1 MSKYVLVNVQGV
13 HDVTTKVFDND
24 VKLYEYLEDFFED
37 DDEYTPDDLMPNG
50 EVRLDNQT
58 LKVIL
63 IKEKQMLLKD
73 YVEGLTKLLN
83 DDPEYGELEVWTY
96 SDDEG
101 NSILPMYE
109 GSDSAFVEKDVHRET
124 DEYIPSDYLKEYL
137 DDYEISVEEFQ
148 QTHKQI
154 ILL

>member
-1 MSKYVLVNVQGV
+1 
-13 HDVTTKVFDND
+13 
-24 VKLYEYLEDFFED
+24 
-37 DDEYTPDDLMPNG
+37 
-50 EVRLDNQT
+50 
-58 LKVIL
+58 
-63 IKEKQMLLKD
+63 MLFKH

-83 DDPEYGELEVWTY
+83 GDPEYWELEVWTY

-109 GSDSAFVEKDVHRET
+109 GSDSAFVEKDVYSET
-124 DEYIPSDYLKEYL
+124 DEYVRSDELKDHLEYL
-137 DDYEISVEEFQ
+137 EISVEEFQ

>member
-1 MSKYVLVNVQGV
+1 
-13 HDVTTKVFDND
+13 
-24 VKLYEYLEDFFED
+24 
-37 DDEYTPDDLMPNG
+37 
-50 EVRLDNQT
+50 
-58 LKVIL
+58 
-63 IKEKQMLLKD
+63 MLLKD

-101 NSILPMYE
+101 NSILPMRK
-109 GSDSAFVEKDVHRET
+109 GSDSAFVEKDVYSET
-124 DEYIPSDYLKEYL
+124 DEYVHSDELKEYL

>member
-1 MSKYVLVNVQGV
+1 
-13 HDVTTKVFDND
+13 
-24 VKLYEYLEDFFED
+24 
-37 DDEYTPDDLMPNG
+37 
-50 EVRLDNQT
+50 
-58 LKVIL
+58 
-63 IKEKQMLLKD
+63 MLLKE

-109 GSDSAFVEKDVHRET
+109 GSASAFVEKDVHRET
-124 DEYIPSDYLKEYL
+124 DEYVDSDDLKEHLEYL
-137 DDYEISVEEFQ
+137 EMSLEDFNKI
-148 QTHKQI
+148 HKQI

>member
-1 MSKYVLVNVQGV
+1 
-13 HDVTTKVFDND
+13 
-24 VKLYEYLEDFFED
+24 
-37 DDEYTPDDLMPNG
+37 
-50 EVRLDNQT
+50 
-58 LKVIL
+58 
-63 IKEKQMLLKD
+63 MLLKD

-109 GSDSAFVEKDVHRET
+109 GSDSAFVEKDVYSET
-124 DEYIPSDYLKEYL
+124 DEYVQSDELKDHLEYL
-137 DDYEISVEEFQ
+137 EISVEDFQ
-148 QTHKQI
+148 KTHKQI

>member
-1 MSKYVLVNVQGV
+1 
-13 HDVTTKVFDND
+13 
-24 VKLYEYLEDFFED
+24 
-37 DDEYTPDDLMPNG
+37 
-50 EVRLDNQT
+50 
-58 LKVIL
+58 
-63 IKEKQMLLKD
+63 MLLKD

-101 NSILPMYE
+101 NSILPMQK
-109 GSDSAFVEKDVHRET
+109 GSDSAFVKKDVYSET

-137 DDYEISVEEFQ
+137 DDYEISVEKFQ

>member
-1 MSKYVLVNVQGV
+1 
-13 HDVTTKVFDND
+13 
-24 VKLYEYLEDFFED
+24 
-37 DDEYTPDDLMPNG
+37 
-50 EVRLDNQT
+50 
-58 LKVIL
+58 
-63 IKEKQMLLKD
+63 MLLKD
-73 YVEGLTKLLN
+73 YVAGLTKLLN

-109 GSDSAFVEKDVHRET
+109 GSDSAFVEKDVYSET
-124 DEYIPSDYLKEYL
+124 DEYVQSDELKDHLEYL
-137 DDYEISVEEFQ
+137 EISIEDFQ